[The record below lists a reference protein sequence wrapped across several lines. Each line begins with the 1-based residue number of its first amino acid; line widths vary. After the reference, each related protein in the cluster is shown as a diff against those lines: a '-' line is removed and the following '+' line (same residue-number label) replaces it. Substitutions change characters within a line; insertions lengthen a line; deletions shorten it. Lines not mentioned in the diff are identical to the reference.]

1 MSNDPIGRI
10 NSLRSYYKAVATKSD
25 NEVVNAL
32 EDVKTEIKILNDENA
47 REEVKITNAL
57 NSPYLLD
64 QMSFMPNV
72 VYNSPQETSWK
83 DVKSFEQTKAEIE
96 ERFANLN
103 KKKLDII

>member
-1 MSNDPIGRI
+1 MSSDPIGRI
-10 NSLRSYYKAVATKSD
+10 NSLRSYYKAISTPSA

-64 QMSFMPNV
+64 QMSFLPNV
-72 VYNSPQETSWK
+72 LFNSPQETNWK
-83 DVKSFEQTKAEIE
+83 EVKSFEQTKAEIE
-96 ERFANLN
+96 QRYASLN
-103 KKKLDII
+103 KRKLDII